1 MYVDQHNML
10 NYNDNN
16 FVIPSYFASWV
27 SGEAEGDFRT
37 YFDKRRNMQVHNRF
51 NIGQNF

>member
-1 MYVDQHNML
+1 MYVYKHNML

-27 SGEAEGDFRT
+27 SGFIEAEGHFSAYANILTSRT
-37 YFDKRRNMQVHNRF
+37 EYASS
-51 NIGQNF
+51 